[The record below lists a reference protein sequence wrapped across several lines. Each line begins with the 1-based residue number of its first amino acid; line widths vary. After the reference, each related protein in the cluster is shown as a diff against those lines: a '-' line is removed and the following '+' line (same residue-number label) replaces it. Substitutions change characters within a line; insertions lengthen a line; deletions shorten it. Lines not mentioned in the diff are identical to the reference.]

1 MSLLIWEGLGHE
13 DPCQVIGPS
22 SLSLRR
28 PEGGGEIS
36 WAWESD
42 RPELEAGLYHL
53 LCDLKPVTYPLCLSF
68 LIYKVRGNNN
78 NTYMTGFL
86 GGLSRAI
93 LLWPGTPQALN
104 ECWLLL

>member
-1 MSLLIWEGLGHE
+1 MNEWPLGALEQWENVSLLIWEGLGHE

-42 RPELEAGLYHL
+42 RPELEAFLYHL
-53 LCDLKPVTYPLCLSF
+53 LCDLKQVTYPLCLSF

-78 NTYMTGFL
+78 NTSQG
-86 GGLSRAI
+86 
-93 LLWPGTPQALN
+93 
-104 ECWLLL
+104 CWED